1 MTTKTY
7 AEIATTSALA
17 GGQAA
22 DDALLVHHAAVAYDH
37 AEMAEDKLR
46 QYDAQ
51 IAYLYDMALTD
62 AGTAGVTLDL
72 LAEASNRCQRH
83 GYYHWRA
90 CGICS

>member
-1 MTTKTY
+1 MPKNY

-22 DDALLVHHAAVAYDH
+22 DDALLVHHAAVSYDH

-46 QYDAQ
+46 QYDDQ
-51 IAYLYDMALTD
+51 IGYLYDLALVD
-62 AGTAGVTLDL
+62 AACAGVTLDL
-72 LAEASNRCQRH
+72 MAEAHNRCQRH
-83 GYYHWRA
+83 GYYHWRS